1 MKKSVFFSSPW
12 KHCGSNYGAYECSL
26 CITGDQCKCV
36 FLSPLADIREY
47 GEVWKAMVTEEG
59 LCGEYF
65 CVLTKPY
72 SLRLR
77 FRRSGSFCSP
87 LRCDL
92 WHHIHQTLCIWGGF
106 VWPLL
111 PGVVGSSAACLERLQ
126 CYKKKHSMKINASQK
141 ANRAIC
147 VWTAEKKWRRG
158 KINIFRLLSNH
169 SEPSFHKNSINV
181 LFDGPGRSSKQ
192 KGLHLSENDYFNM
205 HNWNSCNILWNY

>member
-1 MKKSVFFSSPW
+1 MDKWRKVFFSSPW
-12 KHCGSNYGAYECSL
+12 LNNCGTNYGAYECSL

-36 FLSPLADIREY
+36 FLSPLTDIREY
-47 GEVWKAMVTEEG
+47 GEVWKSTVTEEG
-59 LCGEYF
+59 LWGEYF
-65 CVLTKPY
+65 CVLTKTY
-72 SLRLR
+72 SLRLH

-111 PGVVGSSAACLERLQ
+111 PGVVCSAVLQ
-126 CYKKKHSMKINASQK
+126 EK
-141 ANRAIC
+141 AQHDGAIC
-147 VWTAEKKWRRG
+147 VWAAETKWQRG
-158 KINIFRLLSNH
+158 KTNIFRLLSNH
-169 SEPSFHKNSINV
+169 SEPSFHENTINI

-192 KGLHLSENDYFNM
+192 KVHHPSENDYFNM